1 MTVGFVALDYAP
13 IFDCE
18 YAPDNGDK
26 DGVRMLHMLMLM
38 RIMKLACQL
47 ILTYNPIMILTKSL
61 ANARSF
67 LVFLPAYGMFH
78 MQFS

>member
-1 MTVGFVALDYAP
+1 MTVGFVAPDYTP

-18 YAPDNGDK
+18 YAPDNGDI
-26 DGVRMLHMLMLM
+26 DGARMLHMLMHM
-38 RIMKLACQL
+38 RTMKLACQL
-47 ILTYNPIMILTKSL
+47 ILTYNSIMILSKSL
-61 ANARSF
+61 VNARSF